1 MGIGGGER
9 DCPDAD
15 EDADVAAL
23 YEERLQVAAEDV
35 AEVLALVVVLLSASL
50 ALLRLIVRKWNR
62 RRQLENPWLRR

>member
-1 MGIGGGER
+1 
-9 DCPDAD
+9 
-15 EDADVAAL
+15 VAAL